1 MKIVSLLPSATEIIC
16 SLGLSSQ
23 LVGISHECD
32 HPDNI
37 THLPRLTSSS
47 INPQGKSREIHDSVE
62 NLIQNT
68 LSVYDLN
75 LDLLRNLKPDV
86 IITQDICDVC
96 AVPLAQVKEACRQIL
111 GPQIKI
117 IALQPTR
124 LDDIWNDMQMVAE
137 ATSQMEMYNNFK
149 SDIDRRIQT
158 IRERV
163 SSSEAPKKS
172 ILTIEWMDPVMVG
185 GMWVPDMIEIVA
197 GEYLFASPGQHAMTT
212 SMEQLE
218 SINPDV
224 VVVKPCG
231 FKLDQTVRD
240 LDVLKE
246 TVPWQ
251 RWDIFQTDNIFLVDG
266 NAYFNRPGPRIIDS
280 LEILAFCAH
289 PGLFHDFGEIYQ
301 QKIIRLDPELNISK
315 SV

>member
-16 SLGLSSQ
+16 ALGLSSQ

-32 HPDNI
+32 HPDDI

-62 NLIQNT
+62 NLIQKT

-75 LDLLRNLKPDV
+75 LDLLQNLKPDV

-96 AVPLAQVKEACRQIL
+96 AVPLNQVEEACKEIFGAQVKIL
-111 GPQIKI
+111 SLRPH
-117 IALQPTR
+117 R
-124 LDDIWNDMQMVAE
+124 LDDIWSDMQMVAE
-137 ATSQMEMYNNFK
+137 ATSQMEMYNKFR
-149 SDIDRRIQT
+149 SAVDRRIQT
-158 IRERV
+158 IRERI
-163 SSSEAPKKS
+163 SSSEAPKKN

-185 GMWVPDMIEIVA
+185 GMWLPDMIEIVA
-197 GEYLFASPGQHAMTT
+197 GEYLLAAPGKHAMTADK
-212 SMEQLE
+212 EQLR
-218 SINPDV
+218 SVDPDV
-224 VVVKPCG
+224 IVVKPCG
-231 FKLDQTVRD
+231 FKLDQTIRD

-246 TVPWQ
+246 TVPWE

-289 PGLFHDFGEIYQ
+289 PGLFPDFGKNYQ
-301 QKIIRLDPELNISK
+301 QKIIRLNPGLKFSEP
-315 SV
+315 V